1 MEEDKKKRNIKI
13 SALIKGGIASI
24 IALFVLVFALWWV
37 FTHLGKDTENEE
49 KDAAATETGEEV
61 RFEEKPVTIDYSKE
75 PEEILAQYTEQGMNL
90 FKVNFPDTLSM
101 NYALKNIGKE
111 AVEISGKTV
120 DGKDFSLSALKGKN
134 VILTFAKT
142 ACSVCK
148 EMSPIL
154 AELAKKN
161 PDVTFVTL
169 FPVDNNKD
177 IDGYYK
183 SLKLKRPDL
192 VLSLE
197 NNKGLKSLAINQYMV
212 SQVPTFVF
220 VDESGRISYTY
231 IGSKDAIMFQDMID
245 TAFGDEKLYDYV
257 RTITIRVDE
266 NGKEISEEELIKKDA
281 IDKDSVD
288 HNGTSATKSSKESGK
303 NKN

>member
-1 MEEDKKKRNIKI
+1 MEEDKKKRNIKK

-49 KDAAATETGEEV
+49 KNAAATETGEEV

-197 NNKGLKSLAINQYMV
+197 NNKGLKSLAINQYLV

>member
-49 KDAAATETGEEV
+49 KNAAATETGEEV

>member
-1 MEEDKKKRNIKI
+1 MEEDKKKRNIKK

-37 FTHLGKDTENEE
+37 FTHLGKDTENEG